1 MKSITFIFIC
11 IFFHAHCLLKD
22 YMSFFLYQTHPS
34 AILLRQKTDENTCAT
49 WQIFRGEFTE
59 DFYRHMIACK
69 EEAAFYHMDEE
80 KKQWFIQKNMAENN
94 FLVVYIFKIKSHYYE
109 IRLSSCKRHLP
120 SNKAKLE
127 SISQQLLAGDEL
139 HDIL

>member
-1 MKSITFIFIC
+1 MRRKNNGLF
-11 IFFHAHCLLKD
+11 
-22 YMSFFLYQTHPS
+22 
-34 AILLRQKTDENTCAT
+34 
-49 WQIFRGEFTE
+49 
-59 DFYRHMIACK
+59 
-69 EEAAFYHMDEE
+69 
-80 KKQWFIQKNMAENN
+80 KKKIAENN